1 MYVLCLCNVSRKM
14 KEDFGDSRPVVGAAN
29 VICAFPWVTN
39 PSVYSLRSKD
49 GVPLFCQQLCLLR
62 LRESSSELTTLKIL
76 GAVGGFCKPHVTLT
90 LLSFTVFIPFHSFS
104 PSN

>member
-14 KEDFGDSRPVVGAAN
+14 KEDFGDSRPVVGAAK